1 MENLSLISEY
11 KISAAAPV
19 GVAVIGLGRGFMLTL
34 PSIIADSR
42 LKLVAACD
50 PRPEAR
56 AAFEEQFGGSST
68 PHIDELLQTSDV
80 EVVYVASPHQFHK
93 QHAIAALQAG
103 KHVLID
109 KPVAID
115 LADSRAIIGAAE
127 KHKRHVTVGPCH
139 SFDPQIQ
146 ASLSLIKSGQFG
158 RLRMLRANYTTDFV
172 YRPRREEE
180 LKTKAGGGVVFSQGA
195 HQIDIARLLS
205 GGLVDKVTAMTGNW
219 DTARSSEGAYAAL
232 LQFENGVCAN
242 LTYSGYAHFDSDEQQ
257 GWTSELGI
265 AKDPSQYGRARR
277 NLKNLPAGASEEN
290 LKAERTFGRADPLP
304 SNTSNEHFGEL
315 FLSLDHADIQVA
327 PHELRIYGDDHR
339 EVIPVDLAR
348 GSRAGVME
356 VIWQMARENNASIQ
370 DARWGHATLEV
381 CHGILNAASTG
392 TWQKMAEQIAVSDY
406 PSAITKNARSEL

>member
-1 MENLSLISEY
+1 MGSSSLISES
-11 KISAAAPV
+11 KISSTAPV

-34 PSIIADSR
+34 PSILADTR
-42 LKLVAACD
+42 LELIAACD

-56 AAFEEQFGGSST
+56 VAFNEEFGGSST
-68 PHIDELLQTSDV
+68 PHLDELLQTSGV
-80 EVVYVASPHQFHK
+80 EVVYVASPHQLHK

-103 KHVLID
+103 KHVLIE
-109 KPVAID
+109 KPIAID
-115 LADSRAIIGAAE
+115 LADSWAIIEAAE

-146 ASLSLIKSGQFG
+146 ASLNLIKSGQFG
-158 RLRMLRANYTTDFV
+158 RLRMLRANYTTDFM

-180 LKTKAGGGVVFSQGA
+180 LNTKDGGGVVFSQGA

-205 GGLVDKVTAMTGNW
+205 GGLVDKVTALTGSW
-219 DTARSSEGAYAAL
+219 DTSRSSEGAYAAL
-232 LQFENGVCAN
+232 LEFENGICAN

-257 GWTSELGI
+257 GWISELGI
-265 AKDPSQYGRARR
+265 AKDPDQYGRARR
-277 NLKNLPAGASEEN
+277 NLKNMPVGVSEEN
-290 LKAERTFGRADPLP
+290 LKAERTFGRADPMP
-304 SNTSNEHFGEL
+304 TNTDNEHFGEL

-339 EVIPVDLAR
+339 EVIPVGLAH
-348 GSRAGVME
+348 GSRAGAME
-356 VIWQMARENNASIQ
+356 TIWQMARENNASVQ

-392 TWQKMAEQIAVSDY
+392 NWQKIANQIAVSDY
-406 PSAITKNARSEL
+406 PSATVKNARSEL